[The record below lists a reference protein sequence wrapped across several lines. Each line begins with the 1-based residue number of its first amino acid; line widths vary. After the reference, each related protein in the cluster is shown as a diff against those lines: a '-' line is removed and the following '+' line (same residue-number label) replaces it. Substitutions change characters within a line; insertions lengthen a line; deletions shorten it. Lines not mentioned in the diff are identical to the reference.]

1 MCRPEQALLA
11 KRGEKE
17 GKEEVTDPSP
27 LRTRF
32 VTWATR
38 LSASGSSAG
47 EMLILPTAPAMLLGR
62 EFGEVYQKPAS
73 K

>member
-1 MCRPEQALLA
+1 MAQ
-11 KRGEKE
+11 RGGKE

-27 LRTRF
+27 LKTHF

-47 EMLILPTAPAMLLGR
+47 EMLILPTALAMLLGK

>member
-1 MCRPEQALLA
+1 M
-11 KRGEKE
+11 
-17 GKEEVTDPSP
+17 TDPSP
-27 LRTRF
+27 LKTHF

-47 EMLILPTAPAMLLGR
+47 EMLILPTALAMLLGK